1 MSATETAMSAL
12 ERNWGMVDKALE
24 GVDDAMLGDRLNE
37 ESNSMGWL
45 VFHMNRIV
53 DRFVNTWCQDA
64 PQLWAKDGWHQ
75 KFGLDDDDNNTGQG
89 WTKEQVADW
98 QLPPRD
104 TLIGYYEAVKT
115 AARDYLQSL
124 SASDFERQLNLPP
137 RPVASIGNFLGVL
150 VFDNCVH
157 GGQIAH
163 LRGYYKGMGWFL

>member
-53 DRFVNTWCQDA
+53 DRFVHTWCQDV

-89 WTKEQVADW
+89 WA
-98 QLPPRD
+98 
-104 TLIGYYEAVKT
+104 
-115 AARDYLQSL
+115 
-124 SASDFERQLNLPP
+124 
-137 RPVASIGNFLGVL
+137 
-150 VFDNCVH
+150 
-157 GGQIAH
+157 
-163 LRGYYKGMGWFL
+163 

>member
-53 DRFVNTWCQDA
+53 DRFVHTWCQDA

-137 RPVASIGNFLGVL
+137 RPVASIGNFL
-150 VFDNCVH
+150 
-157 GGQIAH
+157 
-163 LRGYYKGMGWFL
+163 